1 MKTYFAIAALVLPLC
16 VHAQSAVRMLSGHPP
31 GGSVDTLA
39 RVFADK
45 LGEALGRPV
54 VVENRTGAGGQI
66 AASVLKTSSP
76 DGSNLQTIPA
86 SALTLYP
93 HTTKTPVNDT
103 LNDFVPVAHV
113 GSYETGLLVGA
124 AVPVRTLKE
133 WVEWVKADDKNG
145 VYSAGN
151 VGTDMHFVGV
161 ALGQATGV
169 HLTHV
174 PYRGTGP
181 TTLALLAGEI
191 PAATLPYA
199 LLMEHVKAGKMRVI
213 AHSGSNRAALAP
225 DVPTFK
231 ELGYPQ
237 LEISSW
243 YVIIAPAKMPADI
256 VARYNEI
263 FNNALR
269 VPAVR
274 DRMRK
279 MDLEIHEMT
288 PAQLAATLK
297 SDYERWGPVVKA
309 SGFTATSQ

>member
-1 MKTYFAIAALVLPLC
+1 
-16 VHAQSAVRMLSGHPP
+16 
-31 GGSVDTLA
+31 
-39 RVFADK
+39 
-45 LGEALGRPV
+45 
-54 VVENRTGAGGQI
+54 
-66 AASVLKTSSP
+66 
-76 DGSNLQTIPA
+76 
-86 SALTLYP
+86 
-93 HTTKTPVNDT
+93 
-103 LNDFVPVAHV
+103 
-113 GSYETGLLVGA
+113 
-124 AVPVRTLKE
+124 
-133 WVEWVKADDKNG
+133 
-145 VYSAGN
+145 
-151 VGTDMHFVGV
+151 MHFVGV

-169 HLTHV
+169 QLTHV

-243 YVIIAPAKMPADI
+243 YVIIAPAKMPAEI
-256 VARYNEI
+256 LARYNEI